1 MKILIAGDYCPQ
13 ERVAKLIEEG
23 KGCSVMKDMKPYLNG
38 ADYAIVNFEC
48 AVVDSTVKP
57 IVKFGPCLSC
67 SAKGVDLLKTMG
79 FDGVTLA
86 NNHFRD
92 YGNAGVKN
100 TMLALREN
108 GIDYVGGGE
117 NSSEAEKVLYK
128 VIAGKIIAFVNF
140 CENEFSIASKN
151 KGGSAAMNAVVN
163 YRQITEAKQKADV
176 VIVIVHGGHEGY
188 QYPSPRM
195 KQLYQWYVDL
205 GANIV
210 VNGHQH
216 CFSGYEVYKD
226 APIIYGLGNFCFDE
240 EGSRDNEW
248 NFGYFLNMTIDEK
261 GISFECVP
269 YEQCNAT
276 PDVKLLKGKE
286 LESFHRKLEEINAV
300 IADEVMLEAQY
311 DAFCESRRS
320 QLSCLAP
327 YMNEHTRAASG
338 RGWIPYLLPK
348 KKLLNILNF
357 IECESHR
364 DLLIE
369 SIVKKIYHDEENR

>member
-23 KGCSVMKDMKPYLNG
+23 KGGAVMKEMEPYLNV

-48 AVVDSTVKP
+48 AVADSTVKP

-67 SAKGVDLLKTMG
+67 SAKGVGLLKFVG

-92 YGNAGVKN
+92 YGDVGVRN
-100 TMLALREN
+100 TLLALREN
-108 GIDYVGGGE
+108 KIDYVGGGE
-117 NSSEAEKVLYK
+117 NISEAEKVLYK
-128 VIAGKIIAFVNF
+128 VIEGKTIAIVNF
-140 CENEFSIASKN
+140 CENEFSIASKD

-205 GANIV
+205 GASVV

-248 NFGYFLNMTIDEK
+248 NFGYFLDLTIDEK
-261 GISFECVP
+261 AIGFECVP

-276 PDVKLLKGKE
+276 PDVRLLEGEE
-286 LESFHRKLEEINAV
+286 LEAFRRRLEEINAV
-300 IADEVMLEAQY
+300 IANESLLEAQY
-311 DAFCESRRS
+311 DTFCESRRG

-327 YMNEHTRAASG
+327 YMNEHTRAAAG

-364 DLLIE
+364 DLLTE